1 MRMKSILPGLAAPLL
16 SLLLSLSPAWADE
29 GKPAWLNELKLGIL
43 HHDTDN
49 LWSGFR
55 RESGWDLNVEA
66 ILTPKYDILGGAI
79 RPAVGA
85 SVNTSGD
92 TSKIY
97 GGLRW
102 QYEDTSG
109 LFFGLGVGGAVHN
122 GDTDLKNDDRKA
134 LGSKVLFHIPIEI
147 GYRMNDKHAVS
158 VYFDHISNAYT
169 ADANEGM
176 DTLGLRYGYRF

>member
-1 MRMKSILPGLAAPLL
+1 MIRIKFIPLAFAALL
-16 SLLLSLSPAWADE
+16 VWVSPVAAGE
-29 GKPAWLNELKLGIL
+29 GKPSWLNEIKLGLL

-55 RESGWDLNVEA
+55 RESGWDVNVEA
-66 ILTPKYDILGGAI
+66 ILAPAYDVLGGTI
-79 RPAVGA
+79 RPAFGA
-85 SVNTSGD
+85 SVNSSGD
-92 TSKIY
+92 TSKMY

-102 QYEDTSG
+102 QYESAGG

-122 GDTDLKNDDRKA
+122 GDTDLESNDRKA

-158 VYFDHISNAYT
+158 IYFDHISNAYT